1 MAKPEKWLDKEF
13 EEKVYSYF
21 HTRVPDK
28 VFDAHAHITKRDFK
42 DVAPEEMLKKEIE
55 GYECLLGKGKYKG
68 GVMMG
73 NPNLFETQEAY
84 DDERLFSCECYK
96 GYDGFFVT
104 GLLVRPWDGEE
115 DVIKWLNIY
124 PTIGALK
131 VYWVYGK
138 DINCETDI
146 LEFAPEWVWKIA
158 DDRKMAVILH
168 LSHDSEGLAHPKNIE
183 QLRFISKK
191 YPNAKIQLAHCGMG
205 HNPYMFKKGLDQ
217 ILDIENLYIDLSGIA
232 EPLTYI
238 YTFKHFDRKKLFFAI
253 DGYGFAINNLGK
265 CFGIG
270 KGFMG
275 LHSGENI
282 PAVAPRGVIDLPYR
296 FGGITPAAE
305 NMLALFAAGDLA
317 ELHESEW
324 EDIFYNNAV
333 NFYSEIIR
341 K

>member
-1 MAKPEKWLDKEF
+1 MAKPEKWHDKEF

-55 GYECLLGKGKYKG
+55 GYERLLGKGKYKG

-115 DVIKWLNIY
+115 DVLKWLNIY

-205 HNPYMFKKGLDQ
+205 HNPYMFKSLLHIFIRLN
-217 ILDIENLYIDLSGIA
+217 ILTERSFSL
-232 EPLTYI
+232 PLTATALQYI
-238 YTFKHFDRKKLFFAI
+238 ILVNALVSVKALWVYITVKIFLP
-253 DGYGFAINNLGK
+253 
-265 CFGIG
+265 
-270 KGFMG
+270 
-275 LHSGENI
+275 LH
-282 PAVAPRGVIDLPYR
+282 LP
-296 FGGITPAAE
+296 
-305 NMLALFAAGDLA
+305 
-317 ELHESEW
+317 EL
-324 EDIFYNNAV
+324 
-333 NFYSEIIR
+333 
-341 K
+341 